1 MSQITDSFQEAND
14 YWATWT
20 HVFQGSNISF
30 SGFTT
35 NQIQGNFFSGLQ
47 AQTMNAFNTQIPPGS
62 LVDAAT
68 MDVIAF
74 NNSAAGT
81 HTAKIN
87 APRRSVGSQLLDPFQ
102 TPFAPFDGW
111 RQDRW
116 SNQEL
121 AVVSTTFTFI
131 AQPIGF
137 SVGNSFWQLRILA
150 VAGSSRPNNDQLG
163 QKITAGSANTTVNFI
178 SYQMQRFGNPT
189 GNIICHIQ
197 GITVDREAE
206 IPDGIDITDGTST
219 PVAASTLSNTGLS
232 GVIFFFPGNPTLVF
246 GQDYFLVIEV
256 EYATSLIDFITVG
269 HLNQFLSDGLLFHD
283 GEGLGNDWQNAPGDV
298 DADQW
303 HSGAGVVPGGFDLV
317 APDTD
322 WDMPQFFTGVTY
334 STPDITALVQA
345 QIDDPGY
352 TADAGIIIAV
362 NRVQTDPLNNRVWRS
377 NLFAGNVDGPVL
389 NISYNE
395 RRVMLT

>member
-30 SGFTT
+30 SGFTN
-35 NQIQGNFFSGLQ
+35 NQIQGNFFLGLQ
-47 AQTMNAFNTQIPPGS
+47 AQTVNMFDTQIPPGS

-74 NNSAAGT
+74 NNSAAALQT
-81 HTAKIN
+81 SKIN

-102 TPFAPFDGW
+102 TPFEPFEGW
-111 RQDRW
+111 RSDRW
-116 SNQEL
+116 SNQEI

-137 SVGNSFWQLRILA
+137 DVGNSFWQMRLLA
-150 VAGSSRPNNDQLG
+150 VAGSTIANRDLMG

-178 SYQMQRFGNPT
+178 SYQMQRFGNPA

-197 GITVDREAE
+197 GLTTDREATF
-206 IPDGIDITDGTST
+206 PDGVDIVDGTST

-232 GVIFFFPGNPTLVF
+232 GVIFFFPSNPTLVF

-256 EYATSLIDFITVG
+256 EYATSVVDFITIG
-269 HLNQFLSDGLLFHD
+269 HLNEFLSDGQLWHF
-283 GEGLGNDWQNAPGDV
+283 GEGLGNDWQNAPGDI

-303 HSGAGVVPGGFDLV
+303 HAGTGVVPGGFDLV

-322 WDMPQFFTGVTY
+322 WDQPQFFTGVTY
-334 STPDITALVQA
+334 TTPDITALVQA